1 MACPAGYTSTAVTQ
15 EKETPY
21 EKPKTFPPIAEP
33 KEILN
38 YADEGI
44 FLLGGQYAILCQFA
58 HPGLAQGTFE
68 HSNFASRILNRL
80 QTTSRFLNV
89 CIYGTA
95 EEKEAILS
103 VIHRAHSSV
112 KGDTY
117 SADDPELHKWT
128 AATLFVSFLVVHE
141 AFFGK
146 LSYEKMETLFK
157 ESAIYGTS
165 LRMPPEMWP
174 ATLDDFWMYW
184 NHNIETLEVTDWARS
199 LCKELLHP
207 KQIPIWLKPMSP
219 TARLLTT
226 QWLPERLCREYGLK
240 ISNFDRAMYHYI
252 VGYISMIYPHL
263 PRKARTSLSRYYM
276 KDLKKAVKEVQ
287 TTGVWSGAKFK

>member
-1 MACPAGYTSTAVTQ
+1 MTCPAGHTSTTVTQ
-15 EKETPY
+15 EKVTLY
-21 EKPKTFPPIAEP
+21 EKPKIFPTIAEP
-33 KEILN
+33 KEILS
-38 YADEGI
+38 YANDGI

-68 HSNFASRILNRL
+68 HSNFASRLLDRL
-80 QTTSRFLNV
+80 QTTARFLNV
-89 CIYGTA
+89 CIYGNA

-117 SADDPELHKWT
+117 FADDPELHKWT
-128 AATLFVSFLVVHE
+128 AATLFMSLVVVHE

-146 LSYEKMETLFK
+146 LSREKMEMLFK
-157 ESAIYGTS
+157 EAAIYGTS

-174 ATLDDFWMYW
+174 ATLDDFWVYW

-199 LCKELLHP
+199 LCKDLLYP
-207 KQIPIWLKPMSP
+207 KHIPIWLKPMGP

-226 QWLPERLCREYGLK
+226 QWLPERLCKEYGLN
-240 ISNFDRAMYHYI
+240 ISNFDRAMYHHI
-252 VGYISMIYPHL
+252 VGCTSMVYPHL
-263 PRKARTSLSRYYM
+263 PRKVRTSLSRYYL
-276 KDLKKAVKEVQ
+276 KDLKKAVKEVE
-287 TTGVWSGAKFK
+287 TMGVWSGAKFK